1 MKVDE
6 YMFLVGN
13 GIVITNNMN
22 NEFISN
28 GCVVIDGNII
38 KEVGETDNIKNKY
51 KDMEFIDVNGKII
64 MPGIINMHHHIYS
77 AFARGL
83 NINRVRN
90 ETFTDILKNIWWKID
105 KKLTL
110 EDIKYS
116 AYTTLIESIKNGVTT
131 IFDHH
136 ASPMAIE
143 GSLLEISN
151 VANILGVRWCYCYE
165 VSDRDGE
172 RILNEGIKENVSF
185 IKYAKNKKDDM
196 TKGIFGMHA
205 SFTLNQDSIISC
217 VEAME
222 GVDAGYHIH
231 VAEGIDDL
239 YHSLN
244 ISGKRVVERLMDY
257 GILGKKTLAIHC
269 VHINEREIDILKHTN
284 TNVINAPESNMNNA
298 VGCAPVIKMIKKD
311 MLVGIGTDGY
321 TNDVFE
327 SIKVENI
334 VNKNNLCDSNIG
346 FLETKKM
353 FFNNSTIASKYFNK
367 EVGVLKENAY
377 ADIIIVDYN
386 PMTPINKENY
396 FSHILFGI
404 SGGVVDTTI
413 INGQIVMK
421 NRKILNIDEKLI
433 YEKSR
438 EVAKKLWKRI

>member
-151 VANILGVRWCYCYE
+151 VANILGVRGCYCYE

-196 TKGIFGMHA
+196 TKGIFA
-205 SFTLNQDSIISC
+205 YLIKLTFSFIPSFSILSP
-217 VEAME
+217 
-222 GVDAGYHIH
+222 
-231 VAEGIDDL
+231 
-239 YHSLN
+239 SL
-244 ISGKRVVERLMDY
+244 S
-257 GILGKKTLAIHC
+257 
-269 VHINEREIDILKHTN
+269 
-284 TNVINAPESNMNNA
+284 
-298 VGCAPVIKMIKKD
+298 
-311 MLVGIGTDGY
+311 
-321 TNDVFE
+321 
-327 SIKVENI
+327 
-334 VNKNNLCDSNIG
+334 
-346 FLETKKM
+346 
-353 FFNNSTIASKYFNK
+353 
-367 EVGVLKENAY
+367 
-377 ADIIIVDYN
+377 
-386 PMTPINKENY
+386 
-396 FSHILFGI
+396 
-404 SGGVVDTTI
+404 DT
-413 INGQIVMK
+413 
-421 NRKILNIDEKLI
+421 
-433 YEKSR
+433 S
-438 EVAKKLWKRI
+438 